1 VLHQEL
7 RDLRRLI
14 AQNDDFV
21 ALAPFASRSPFEMS
35 VFPKFHS
42 GALSRISPVQT
53 ENQARVLRDVLQR
66 LDKVLGGPPYNLPL
80 QDRPFH

>member
-1 VLHQEL
+1 
-7 RDLRRLI
+7 
-14 AQNDDFV
+14 
-21 ALAPFASRSPFEMS
+21 MS

-42 GALSRISPVQT
+42 GSLSRISPVQT
-53 ENQARVLRDVLQR
+53 ENQARVLRDVRQR